1 MEAQILVQ
9 YARLEC
15 IQSRGPPASIV
26 HQESTLNRTKIIQQF
41 LTKFPP
47 AATRAKREHTVPL
60 KVLPPSLCA
69 KIARLGDSPPQ
80 LAPIQ
85 TQPATNAHRV
95 PIILTKALLPHRLA
109 RYAKVQKYRWTLGL
123 RYADSVHPVHQ
134 IPKRVAVSSAS
145 QVSFIINKPICAKI
159 VILVMHAPQ
168 NQYSKY
174 NV

>member
-1 MEAQILVQ
+1 MPVLKIN
-9 YARLEC
+9 
-15 IQSRGPPASIV
+15 IQNRGHRANTACLANMP
-26 HQESTLNRTKIIQQF
+26 NRTKIIQQF

-109 RYAKVQKYRWTLGL
+109 RYAKVQKYHWRLDRLSAKLAQSLVYQARQTKEKTI
-123 RYADSVHPVHQ
+123 VHNV
-134 IPKRVAVSSAS
+134 R
-145 QVSFIINKPICAKI
+145 
-159 VILVMHAPQ
+159 LV
-168 NQYSKY
+168 
-174 NV
+174 

>member
-109 RYAKVQKYRWTLGL
+109 RYAKVQKYHWRLDRLSAKLAPSLVYQARQTKEKTI
-123 RYADSVHPVHQ
+123 VHNV
-134 IPKRVAVSSAS
+134 R
-145 QVSFIINKPICAKI
+145 
-159 VILVMHAPQ
+159 LV
-168 NQYSKY
+168 
-174 NV
+174 